1 VVARRGP
8 WEACGGAGR
17 LTSLTAAPASCR
29 RAAKGLTLTT
39 FTTAASAALDGPS
52 WLRERRA
59 AAAEAFAA
67 GPLPSTE
74 EEIWRYSRVD
84 ELDLDQFTP
93 APAFPDRALPPAPRA
108 LVDAVADP
116 AATVVVRN
124 GRVASVERADSLAA
138 RGVTVGAAG
147 DDHGDLVGAAVG
159 QAPDAFVSLH
169 DALVV
174 EPVVVDVPAGVTL
187 PGPVVVVHVTDGDG
201 AASFPHLVVRAGAD
215 SEVNVL
221 EVQSSGA
228 DPGLVVPVTEILV
241 GQAARVGHVT
251 VQQLGLATW
260 QLGTQVS
267 QVEAESTLRS
277 TSIGFGGDYARLR
290 TDCRMVGR
298 GATGEL
304 DAVYFGEG
312 DQTLDFR
319 TFQDHIAPDCTSNL
333 LFKGAVGGR
342 SRSVYTGMIRVGK
355 QARGTNAFQTNR
367 NVKLSDGAWAE
378 SVPNLVIENNDVRC
392 SHASAVGPVDEEQ
405 RFYLESRGVP
415 TDEAERL
422 IVSGFFDEVL
432 TRLPVAGVAPLLR
445 ATVAAKFE
453 RKDA

>member
-1 VVARRGP
+1 M
-8 WEACGGAGR
+8 
-17 LTSLTAAPASCR
+17 
-29 RAAKGLTLTT
+29 
-39 FTTAASAALDGPS
+39 
-52 WLRERRA
+52 
-59 AAAEAFAA
+59 
-67 GPLPSTE
+67 
-74 EEIWRYSRVD
+74 WRYSRVD
-84 ELDLDQFTP
+84 ELDLDDFEPAGSVPP
-93 APAFPDRALPPAPRA
+93 APAAAEASGEPGDGVLDVVRPILEAVSGPA
-108 LVDAVADP
+108 V
-116 AATVVVRN
+116 TVVLRN
-124 GRVASVERADSLAA
+124 GRVLRTDVRDDVAAKGVRVGPLGDGDSELL
-138 RGVTVGAAG
+138 GAAI
-147 DDHGDLVGAAVG
+147 D
-159 QAPDAFVSLH
+159 QAPDAFLTLNDSLVA
-169 DALVV
+169 DAVAV
-174 EPVVVDVPAGVTL
+174 RVPAGVTVA
-187 PGPVVVVHVTDGDG
+187 GPVVVAHLVEGDG
-201 AASFPHLVVRAGAD
+201 VAAFPRLVVEAGAD
-215 SEVNVL
+215 SDVAVL
-221 EVQSSGA
+221 EVQASGPDRA
-228 DPGLVVPVTEILV
+228 LVVPVTEIVV
-241 GQAARVGHVT
+241 GRAARVGHVA

-260 QLGTQVS
+260 QLGLQVAR
-267 QVEAESTLRS
+267 VDAEASLRT

-319 TFQDHIAPDCTSNL
+319 TFQDHVAPDCTSNL

-355 QARGTNAFQTNR
+355 EARGTNAFQTNR

-392 SHASAVGPVDEEQ
+392 SHASAVGPIDAEQ

-432 TRLPVAGVAPLLR
+432 GRLPVPSVVPVLR

-453 RKDA
+453 RREA

>member
-1 VVARRGP
+1 
-8 WEACGGAGR
+8 
-17 LTSLTAAPASCR
+17 
-29 RAAKGLTLTT
+29 
-39 FTTAASAALDGPS
+39 
-52 WLRERRA
+52 
-59 AAAEAFAA
+59 
-67 GPLPSTE
+67 
-74 EEIWRYSRVD
+74 
-84 ELDLDQFTP
+84 
-93 APAFPDRALPPAPRA
+93 
-108 LVDAVADP
+108 
-116 AATVVVRN
+116 
-124 GRVASVERADSLAA
+124 
-138 RGVTVGAAG
+138 
-147 DDHGDLVGAAVG
+147 
-159 QAPDAFVSLH
+159 
-169 DALVV
+169 VV
-174 EPVVVDVPAGVTL
+174 E
-187 PGPVVVVHVTDGDG
+187 
-201 AASFPHLVVRAGAD
+201 AGAD
-215 SEVNVL
+215 SDVAVL
-221 EVQSSGA
+221 EIQASGPDRA
-228 DPGLVVPVTEILV
+228 LVVPVTEIVV
-241 GQAARVGHVT
+241 GRAARVGHVA

-260 QLGTQVS
+260 QLGLQVAR
-267 QVEAESTLRS
+267 VDAEASLRT

-319 TFQDHIAPDCTSNL
+319 TFQDHVAPDCTSNL

-355 QARGTNAFQTNR
+355 EARGTNAFQTNR

-392 SHASAVGPVDEEQ
+392 SHASAVGPIDAEQ

-432 TRLPVAGVAPLLR
+432 GRLPVPSVVPVLR

-453 RKDA
+453 RREA

>member
-1 VVARRGP
+1 V
-8 WEACGGAGR
+8 
-17 LTSLTAAPASCR
+17 R
-29 RAAKGLTLTT
+29 RAAKGPTLTT
-39 FTTAASAALDGPS
+39 FTTDASGALGGPRWLRDRRADAAARFAAAS
-52 WLRERRA
+52 
-59 AAAEAFAA
+59 
-67 GPLPSTE
+67 LPSTD

-84 ELDLDQFTP
+84 ELDLDDF
-93 APAFPDRALPPAPRA
+93 APAGASGGPDLPAASRA
-108 LVDAVADP
+108 LVDAVADR
-116 AATVVVRN
+116 AAAAVVRN
-124 GRVASVERADSLAA
+124 GRVVSVELPADLAA
-138 RGVTVGAAG
+138 NGVRIGVAA
-147 DDHGDLVGAAVG
+147 DDQSDAVGAAVG
-159 QAPDAFVSLH
+159 TAPDALVTLH
-169 DALVV
+169 DAFVA
-174 EPVVVDVPAGVTL
+174 EPLVVDVPPGVTL

-201 AASFPHLVVRAGAD
+201 VAAFPHLVVRAGGD
-215 SEVNVL
+215 SEVSVL
-221 EVQSSGA
+221 EVQASEGGRS
-228 DPGLVVPVTEILV
+228 LVVPVTEILA
-241 GQAARVGHVT
+241 GRAARVGHVT

-260 QLGTQVS
+260 QVGMQVS
-267 QVEAESTLRS
+267 QVEAEATLHS
-277 TSIGFGGDYARLR
+277 TSMGFGGDYARLR

-319 TFQDHIAPDCTSNL
+319 TFQDHVAPDCTSNL

-415 TDEAERL
+415 TDDAERL
-422 IVSGFFDEVL
+422 IVTGFFDEVL
-432 TRLPVAGVAPLLR
+432 SRLPVGGVAPLLR

-453 RKDA
+453 RKDV

>member
-1 VVARRGP
+1 V
-8 WEACGGAGR
+8 
-17 LTSLTAAPASCR
+17 TAAPLPVAA
-29 RAAKGLTLTT
+29 RA
-39 FTTAASAALDGPS
+39 
-52 WLRERRA
+52 
-59 AAAEAFAA
+59 
-67 GPLPSTE
+67 
-74 EEIWRYSRVD
+74 V
-84 ELDLDQFTP
+84 
-93 APAFPDRALPPAPRA
+93 
-108 LVDAVADP
+108 VDAVEG
-116 AATVVVRN
+116 AAAVVLARN
-124 GRVASVERADSLAA
+124 GRVASAELSPGLAA
-138 RGVTVGAAG
+138 SGVTVGAAG
-147 DDHGDLVGAAVG
+147 DGHADVLGAAVG
-159 QAPDAFVSLH
+159 QPPDAFVTLH
-169 DALVV
+169 DAFTV
-174 EPVVVDVPAGVTL
+174 EPVFVDVPAGVTVA
-187 PGPVVVVHVTDGDG
+187 GPVVVVHVTEGEG
-201 AASFPHLVVRAGAD
+201 VAAFPHLVVRAGAD
-215 SEVNVL
+215 SQVAVI
-221 EVQSSGA
+221 EVQASGDDHA
-228 DPGLVVPVTEILV
+228 LVVPVTEILA
-241 GQAARVGHVT
+241 GRAARVSHVT

-267 QVEAESTLRS
+267 QVEAEATFAS
-277 TSIGFGGDYARLR
+277 TSVGFGGDYARMR

-312 DQTLDFR
+312 EQTLDFR
-319 TFQDHIAPDCTSNL
+319 TFQDHVAPDCTSNL

-415 TDEAERL
+415 GDDAERL

-432 TRLPVAGVAPLLR
+432 SRLPVAGVAPQLR
-445 ATVAAKFE
+445 ATIAGKFE

>member
-1 VVARRGP
+1 
-8 WEACGGAGR
+8 
-17 LTSLTAAPASCR
+17 
-29 RAAKGLTLTT
+29 
-39 FTTAASAALDGPS
+39 
-52 WLRERRA
+52 
-59 AAAEAFAA
+59 
-67 GPLPSTE
+67 
-74 EEIWRYSRVD
+74 
-84 ELDLDQFTP
+84 
-93 APAFPDRALPPAPRA
+93 
-108 LVDAVADP
+108 
-116 AATVVVRN
+116 VVVRN
-124 GRVASVERADSLAA
+124 GRVSSVELADGLAA
-138 RGVTVGAAG
+138 RGVAVGAAG
-147 DDHGDLVGAAVG
+147 DDHADLVGAAVG

-169 DALVV
+169 DAFVV

-187 PGPVVVVHVTDGDG
+187 PGPVVVVHVTGGDG
-201 AASFPHLVVRAGAD
+201 TAAFPHLVVRAGAD

-221 EVQSSGA
+221 EVQSSGT

-241 GQAARVGHVT
+241 GRAARVGHVT

-415 TDEAERL
+415 TDDAERL

-432 TRLPVAGVAPLLR
+432 TRLPVGGVAPLLR

>member
-1 VVARRGP
+1 M
-8 WEACGGAGR
+8 
-17 LTSLTAAPASCR
+17 
-29 RAAKGLTLTT
+29 
-39 FTTAASAALDGPS
+39 
-52 WLRERRA
+52 A
-59 AAAEAFAA
+59 AAAFADST
-67 GPLPSTE
+67 LPSTE
-74 EEIWRYSRVD
+74 EEIWRYSRID
-84 ELDLDQFTP
+84 ELDLDDF
-93 APAFPDRALPPAPRA
+93 APAGAEPTAPPAELALPASA
-108 LVDAVADP
+108 QAVVDAVDGR
-116 AATVVVRN
+116 AALVVARN
-124 GRVASVERADSLAA
+124 GRVVAVDVAPDLAA
-138 RGVTVGAAG
+138 RGVTVGPAG
-147 DDHGDLVGAAVG
+147 DDHADAVGAAIG
-159 QAPDAFVSLH
+159 QALDAFVSLH
-169 DALVV
+169 DAFAA

-201 AASFPHLVVRAGAD
+201 VAAFPHLVVRAGAD
-215 SEVNVL
+215 SEVAVL
-221 EVQSSGA
+221 EVQASG
-228 DPGLVVPVTEILV
+228 DRPGLVVPITEILV
-241 GQAARVGHVT
+241 GRAARVGHVT

-267 QVEAESTLRS
+267 HVEAEATLRS
-277 TSIGFGGDYARLR
+277 TSISFGGGYARLR

-319 TFQDHIAPDCTSNL
+319 TFQDHVAPDCTSNL

-432 TRLPVAGVAPLLR
+432 TRLPVAGVAPRLR
-445 ATVAAKFE
+445 ATIAGKFE
-453 RKDA
+453 RKDR